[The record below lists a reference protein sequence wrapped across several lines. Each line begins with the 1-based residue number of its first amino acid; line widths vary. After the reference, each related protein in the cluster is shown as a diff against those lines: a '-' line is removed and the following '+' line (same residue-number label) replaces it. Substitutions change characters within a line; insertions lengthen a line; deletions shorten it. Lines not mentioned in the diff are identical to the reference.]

1 VQAVVGAAAVIGVA
15 PQSGGLEGGHE
26 HLEGVE
32 QDRGGHRVSSKWS
45 TVRGSRAGSS
55 AASAAARESPHRAVR
70 ERQISHGVPF
80 PASSRDAA
88 ITGVSPP
95 ESTVPIWQPTETP
108 VYRTCTGNCS
118 ANQAACGP

>member
-1 VQAVVGAAAVIGVA
+1 SVAAEDVVLAEDVRQEDPAEPTLLERPREIRPVVQAVVGAAAVIGVA

-70 ERQISHGVPF
+70 
-80 PASSRDAA
+80 
-88 ITGVSPP
+88 
-95 ESTVPIWQPTETP
+95 
-108 VYRTCTGNCS
+108 
-118 ANQAACGP
+118 